1 MLRDREKVGEDSS
14 DHYLDDTS
22 KVSRREREKNRAGS
36 RVERRVEDRR
46 KKTLAPLRFTLLAS
60 SGAQV
65 EYVFSHTVTSH
76 TYVYQVCPLQ
86 GIKKNYMGLKTDI
99 C

>member
-1 MLRDREKVGEDSS
+1 ME
-14 DHYLDDTS
+14 
-22 KVSRREREKNRAGS
+22 RREEDKRE
-36 RVERRVEDRR
+36 E
-46 KKTLAPLRFTLLAS
+46 KKTTPAPLRITLLAS

-65 EYVFSHTVTSH
+65 EYVFSHTVMSH